1 MKPIRSLLLISTL
14 LASVTAIP
22 SYAADSTEPS
32 IIIRHTDDKTYYEYM
47 LNGELVEIKVVP
59 KIGPTYY
66 LVPAG
71 GDDSEFKKQTESNL
85 VVPKW
90 VIFSW

>member
-1 MKPIRSLLLISTL
+1 MKTLLLIAAIF
-14 LASVTAIP
+14 ASFASIQ
-22 SYAADSTEPS
+22 SFAADSSEPS
-32 IIIRHTDDKTYYEYM
+32 IIIRHSDDKTYYEYM
-47 LNGELVEIKVVP
+47 LNGQLVEIKVVP

-71 GDDSEFKKQTESNL
+71 GDDSEFKKQTESSL